1 MSPLLKEIETEAR
14 RRRSRLVLLSLP
26 DYWRLARETKL
37 IGCGCG
43 APKCVALPDAIETPT
58 IRIAS
63 LPSFD
68 DPPKYLRGK

>member
-1 MSPLLKEIETEAR
+1 
-14 RRRSRLVLLSLP
+14 VLLSLP